1 MANITGQASS
11 SANFNMNMLI
21 NGKDKLDLINNA
33 KAKAAAFGLKVA
45 PSQVD
50 AADKAAAASAKAD
63 KAAQDF
69 EAVYISE
76 MLKPMFETVEVDDT
90 FGGGKGE
97 EVFRGMLTQE
107 MGKSIAKQGGFGLA
121 DQVKA
126 ELMKLQEQQSKA
138 AQ

>member
-1 MANITGQASS
+1 MANIVGQASS

-21 NGKDKLDLINNA
+21 NGKDKLDAINNA
-33 KAKAAAFGLKVA
+33 KAKAAAMGVI
-45 PSQVD
+45 PVD
-50 AADKAAAASAKAD
+50 SAKSAAQAAKTD

-76 MLKPMFETVEVDDT
+76 MLKPMFETVDVDDT

-126 ELMKLQEQQSKA
+126 ELLKIQEHQGKV

>member
-1 MANITGQASS
+1 MANIIGQASS
-11 SANFNMNMLI
+11 SATFNMNMLI
-21 NGKDKLDLINNA
+21 NGKDKLDAINNA
-33 KAKAAAFGLKVA
+33 KAKAAAAGVITA
-45 PSQVD
+45 PSK
-50 AADKAAAASAKAD
+50 ADIAKAAAQSAKTD

-76 MLKPMFETVEVDDT
+76 MLKPMFETVDVDDT

-121 DQVKA
+121 NQVKA
-126 ELMKLQEQQSKA
+126 ELLKIQEHQGKA
-138 AQ
+138 VQ

>member
-11 SANFNMNMLI
+11 SASFNMPTLLAS
-21 NGKDKLDLINNA
+21 KEKLVGTI
-33 KAKAAAFGLKVA
+33 KAAD
-45 PSQVD
+45 D
-50 AADKAAAASAKAD
+50 AAKMAKTN

-69 EAVYISE
+69 EAVYIAE
-76 MLKPMFETVEVDDT
+76 MLKPMFETVDVDDT

-126 ELMKLQEQQSKA
+126 ELLKIQEHQGKV